1 MRPLWER
8 DLLSKRLPSKMIVGS
23 RLFPWKPLSA
33 QMQRSFVWHLHVF
46 SRESADVFVWELDAL
61 SASPGVGEKGVKG
74 EYKLGYCP

>member
-1 MRPLWER
+1 
-8 DLLSKRLPSKMIVGS
+8 MIVGS